1 MINVVPILL
10 VGGAFALFSGKR
22 RRRSSKPKALPPANG
37 RGTVFEGNTE
47 NRPDA
52 IEARV
57 GERFSVSMAEAAGD
71 GYSWSLAA
79 SPPDNSVTHVG
90 TEFDESPRPADMA
103 GGYAG
108 ERIHIFEGAKAG
120 SGALVFHFQAPWLKG
135 KEPPSQIVEIL
146 TEIL

>member
-1 MINVVPILL
+1 MINIVPIIF
-10 VGGAFALFSGKR
+10 VGGAIAIFSRKRKR
-22 RRRSSKPKALPPANG
+22 RSTKRKALPPANT

-52 IEARV
+52 IEAGV
-57 GERFSVSMAEAAGD
+57 GERFSVTMVEAAGD

-79 SPPDNSVTHVG
+79 SPPDNSVTHIG
-90 TEFDESPRPADMA
+90 TEYDEAPQPDGLV
-103 GGYAG
+103 GGHSGDRVY
-108 ERIHIFEGAKAG
+108 IFEGAKAG

-146 TEIL
+146 TEIR